1 MQNDPWKGMLIMLLL
16 SLAIRQTVI
25 KNLTCWSCGF
35 ECCFLRFE
43 FNGSMCLWMV
53 GTSWRQQTCLNPNP
67 EVWLDEILASLFCSV
82 SGWWIVV
89 FNSTFSHHLCLTP
102 LPVII
107 VLDIRYPQLGR
118 CLGGEIHLIFWALR
132 IVVFFNLPRP
142 RSRVVWRILATS
154 KCDLRNSTNQSWF
167 DLRNR
172 TWHLKGLTFKRLLQ
186 WELLIILDA
195 QFLRVFLFVFVSL
208 CNICS
213 KDVQERGV
221 NWTYLFDLLPP
232 ASAIAGWK
240 MDHECMNLTPP
251 LTLVFF
257 PSWWA
262 VPYQW

>member
-1 MQNDPWKGMLIMLLL
+1 MN
-16 SLAIRQTVI
+16 
-25 KNLTCWSCGF
+25 CG
-35 ECCFLRFE
+35 
-43 FNGSMCLWMV
+43 V
-53 GTSWRQQTCLNPNP
+53 QPY
-67 EVWLDEILASLFCSV
+67 LF
-82 SGWWIVV
+82 
-89 FNSTFSHHLCLTP
+89 TP

-132 IVVFFNLPRP
+132 IVVFSNLPRP
-142 RSRVVWRILATS
+142 RSHVALSRFCLVGQHERKGVIHAPALFVSGRCCLE
-154 KCDLRNSTNQSWF
+154 NSGHLKMWPEEFNQSKLVWPTES
-167 DLRNR
+167 DLQF
-172 TWHLKGLTFKRLLQ
+172 KGPYFQKIVAVRASNYP
-186 WELLIILDA
+186 WCA
-195 QFLRVFLFVFVSL
+195 VFPFFCFQNSL

-257 PSWWA
+257 PSWWT